1 MIRDI
6 RLSEVKQHIQ
16 AHPVLLI
23 SSATGQCLEWK
34 LIMAKLTSF
43 LTEMDLIKDQAQ
55 IAINFS

>member
-34 LIMAKLTSF
+34 LIMAKLMSF

-55 IAINFS
+55 IATNFS